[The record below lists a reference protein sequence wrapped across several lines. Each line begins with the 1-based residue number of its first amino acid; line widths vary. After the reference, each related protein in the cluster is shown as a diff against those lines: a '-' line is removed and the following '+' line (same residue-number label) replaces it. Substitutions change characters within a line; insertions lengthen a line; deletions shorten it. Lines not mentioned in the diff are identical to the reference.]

1 MTVKAGLCF
10 AIAALLLSC
19 CTRAYPQDPVGP
31 NAPTAA
37 AGALAIDKIW
47 QDASAPYDGKRIEIL
62 NRVDPRPATGP
73 FVPIGSR

>member
-19 CTRAYPQDPVGP
+19 CTTAYPQDPVGP

-47 QDASAPYDGKRIEIL
+47 KTPARPMTASASKFSNG
-62 NRVDPRPATGP
+62 
-73 FVPIGSR
+73 